1 MSKLHDLTQSSM
13 IMSSVFHHSR
23 SHDTDQSDTAEL
35 QPTDQ
40 SDSSEQTRHIDK
52 AVLFQYCPS
61 EHVSKPIKTISVGT
75 NHCAF
80 ISGKPL
86 NYN

>member
-1 MSKLHDLTQSSM
+1 MSKLQDLTQSSM
-13 IMSSVFHHSR
+13 IMSSVFHHLR
-23 SHDTDQSDTAEL
+23 SHEIDQSDTAES

-40 SDSSEQTRHIDK
+40 SDSSEQTRHVDK

-61 EHVSKPIKTISVGT
+61 EHISKPIKAISLGT

-80 ISGKPL
+80 INGKPL
-86 NYN
+86 N